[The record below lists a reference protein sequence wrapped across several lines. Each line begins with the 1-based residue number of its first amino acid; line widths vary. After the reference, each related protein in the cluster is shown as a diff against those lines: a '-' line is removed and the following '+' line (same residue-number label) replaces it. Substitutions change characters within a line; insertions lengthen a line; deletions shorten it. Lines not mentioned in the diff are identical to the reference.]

1 MAKGPKKSK
10 AQIEEERI
18 LAEEEARK
26 AKIAEEKRLAEEA
39 ERKRVEDLRIKEER
53 KLFREQELARL
64 TEELKIATDVDETR
78 SQQLAAEENAQVS
91 ALRGDIGVVINRCY
105 HLFFCRLRRTSGRHL

>member
-26 AKIAEEKRLAEEA
+26 AKIAEDKRLAEEA
-39 ERKRVEDLRIKEER
+39 ERKRIEDLRIKEER
-53 KLFREQELARL
+53 KVFREQELSRL
-64 TEELKIATDVDETR
+64 TEELRIVADVSETR
-78 SQQLAAEENAQVS
+78 SRQLEAEEKAQV
-91 ALRGDIGVVINRCY
+91 GDN
-105 HLFFCRLRRTSGRHL
+105 S

>member
-10 AQIEEERI
+10 AQIEEERL

-39 ERKRVEDLRIKEER
+39 ERKRIEDLRIQEER
-53 KLFREQELARL
+53 KVFREEELARL
-64 TEELKIATDVDETR
+64 HEELKVADDVNDTR
-78 SQQLAAEENAQVS
+78 DRQLTAEEKSQVHTLQWLS
-91 ALRGDIGVVINRCY
+91 FNCYCFFMTITSLRY
-105 HLFFCRLRRTSGRHL
+105 

>member
-39 ERKRVEDLRIKEER
+39 ERKRIEDLRIKEER
-53 KLFREQELARL
+53 RVFREQELARL
-64 TEELKIATDVDETR
+64 TEELKIAADVDETR
-78 SQQLAAEENAQVS
+78 SRQLAAEESAQVTKLHAPLLKHS
-91 ALRGDIGVVINRCY
+91 IGY
-105 HLFFCRLRRTSGRHL
+105 TQL

>member
-10 AQIEEERI
+10 AQIEEERV

-39 ERKRVEDLRIKEER
+39 ERKRIEDLRIKEER
-53 KLFREQELARL
+53 KVFREQELARL
-64 TEELKIATDVDETR
+64 VEELSIAADGDETR
-78 SQQLAAEENAQVS
+78 RQQLSAEENAQVCS
-91 ALRGDIGVVINRCY
+91 VCKSPSLDA
-105 HLFFCRLRRTSGRHL
+105 SGLVCVTA